1 MYLHIYLLFC
11 IDLVSSRPHTSRM
24 CMYVRY
30 VHTYIASL
38 VPDDEQGANV
48 PCEAVLHVCRC
59 EKQPDCMQG
68 AVKLAE

>member
-1 MYLHIYLLFC
+1 
-11 IDLVSSRPHTSRM
+11 
-24 CMYVRY
+24 MYVRY